1 MKIRFTSYI
10 GPYLFP
16 INISV
21 EGQEESLI
29 ELSRVFSSRH
39 VIEAYKEVQQRYP
52 DLFPPLQ
59 EKQ

>member
-21 EGQEESLI
+21 EGQEEFLI
-29 ELSRVFSSRH
+29 ELFRVFSSRH
-39 VIEAYKEVQQRYP
+39 VTEATQKAFTNSEIP
-52 DLFPPLQ
+52 NN
-59 EKQ
+59 